1 MKTRVRLL
9 LVFGAL
15 AAALLLLVSQ
25 GFRGTMVYSITVSEM
40 LERGEAGRLKGL
52 RIMGNVV
59 QGSIDHRPTENTL
72 RFEMSDGEATLP
84 VVYRGIVPDTFGDMG
99 EVTVEGSYTPGGD
112 FQASFLMAKCPS
124 KYEMDTTELEGE
136 HPAGSAYG
144 D

>member
-15 AAALLLLVSQ
+15 AVALLLLVSQ

-40 LERGEAGRLKGL
+40 IDRGESGRLNGL

-59 QGSIDHRPTENTL
+59 QVSIDQPPTENYL
-72 RFEMSDGEATLP
+72 RFEMSDGSASIP

-99 EVTVEGSYTPGGD
+99 EVTVEGTYTPGGD
-112 FQASFLMAKCPS
+112 FEASFLMAKCPS
-124 KYEMDTTELEGE
+124 KYEMDTTELEGD
-136 HPAGSAYG
+136 HPEAEYG
-144 D
+144 N